1 VTSSDQCGQP
11 GLAQRM
17 RAAADAIEA
26 FNRARPHVYG
36 LDYFWRPSELRC
48 EAEHVEAEEREK
60 AEREVL
66 VDQFARDL
74 FAVNYPNDNPV
85 EFGQV
90 TGIYRCRARKLL
102 DAGWHK

>member
-1 VTSSDQCGQP
+1 
-11 GLAQRM
+11 M
-17 RAAADAIEA
+17 RAAANTLEE
-26 FNRARPHVYG
+26 FNRDHRDLYSIDAH
-36 LDYFWRPSELRC
+36 WRPSELRR

-74 FAVNYPNDNPV
+74 FAVNYPNGADPV

-90 TGIYRCRARKLL
+90 TDIYRCRARKLL